1 MNSSRCTGC
10 GLVNFPGETKCR
22 RCGGTLSL
30 TSQQEGPAAV
40 RKTTRIEHEAA
51 SYSAVP
57 EYGLPPGA
65 FAQLRS
71 PYGGPFAEGGVWRD
85 GKTLIM
91 LKTARLPDYCIKCG
105 VAANGSHLTRK
116 LSWHH
121 PALFLLALC
130 GLLIYAIVALI
141 VRKSA
146 TIDVGLC
153 QEHVRKHRTAV
164 IVGWLVC
171 VAGIGFIVLGV
182 AKESGGSAL
191 FGGLLLFASAISA
204 ATWAKVVTVEKI
216 DDYYLWLR
224 GIDESFLAMLPSVN
238 KG

>member
-1 MNSSRCTGC
+1 MASSKCIGC
-10 GLVNFPGETKCR
+10 GLVNFQGETKCR
-22 RCGGTLSL
+22 RCGSTLSL
-30 TSQQEGPAAV
+30 TSQQEGTAAV
-40 RKTTRIEHEAA
+40 RETTRIEHEAA

-65 FAQLRS
+65 YAQPRS

-91 LKTARLPDYCIKCG
+91 LKTARLPDYCIRCG
-105 VAANGSHLTRK
+105 VAANGSHLTRR

-121 PALFLLALC
+121 PALYLLIFA

-146 TIDVGLC
+146 KIDISLC
-153 QEHVRKHRTAV
+153 QDHVRKHRTAV
-164 IVGWLVC
+164 IAGWLVFL
-171 VAGIGFIVLGV
+171 AGIAFIVLAV

-191 FGGLLLFASAISA
+191 FGVLLVFASAISA
-204 ATWAKVVTVEKI
+204 ATWAKVVTVKKI
-216 DDYYLWLR
+216 DDYYVWLK
-224 GIDESFLAMLPSVN
+224 GIGESFLARLPSVS
-238 KG
+238 

>member
-1 MNSSRCTGC
+1 MNSSKCSGC

-22 RCGGTLSL
+22 RCGSTLSPG
-30 TSQQEGPAAV
+30 SQQEGTAAA
-40 RKTTRIEHEAA
+40 RETTRFEHEAA

-65 FAQLRS
+65 YAQPGLPR
-71 PYGGPFAEGGVWRD
+71 GGPYAEGGVWRD

-91 LKTARLPDYCIKCG
+91 LKTAGLPDYCIKCG

-121 PALFLLALC
+121 PALYLLIVV

-146 TIDVGLC
+146 KIDISMC
-153 QEHVRKHRTAV
+153 QDHIRKHRTVVA
-164 IVGWLVC
+164 VGWLIF
-171 VAGIGFIVLGV
+171 VAGVAFIVLGI
-182 AKESGGSAL
+182 AQESGGSAL
-191 FGGLLLFASAISA
+191 FGIALVFASAIYS
-204 ATWAKVVTVEKI
+204 TFVKVVRVKKI
-216 DDYYLWLR
+216 DDYYVWLLS
-224 GIDESFLAMLPSVN
+224 IDESFLAMLPSVN
-238 KG
+238 NG